1 MELIYARWLD
11 WGTRLALAVLVAA
24 FLAYLLGVLAPWV
37 PLSELPRVWSLPVER
52 YLTATGAPR
61 GWGWLALAER
71 GDFANFAGIALLA
84 LVTVACYLR
93 LLAALLA
100 AGERRYALLVL
111 AQVLVLLAAASGLL
125 SGAG

>member
-11 WGTRLALAVLVAA
+11 WGTRIALGVLVAA
-24 FLAYLLGVLAPWV
+24 FLAYVLGVLEPWV
-37 PLSELPRVWSLPVER
+37 PLAQLPAVWGLPVEQ
-52 YLTATGAPR
+52 YIAASGAPR
-61 GWGWLALAER
+61 GWGWLALASH

-111 AQVLVLLAAASGLL
+111 AQVVVLTAAAAGLFSSGV
-125 SGAG
+125 